1 MQIRTLILIISFV
14 GAVLSALVAATI
26 TNQREVVQTEA
37 DAKMRW
43 DIYLNSIER
52 YVGEE
57 QNKLK
62 GYGLASENSFF
73 WRAENAEPLQSESV
87 STGLYSRNMSAITSG
102 QVVNPLI
109 KSLIDGG
116 DYSDAQRILR
126 IFFGPGLQRGELL
139 FFKIID
145 ANNFEQVICRKS
157 LFSRE
162 YNPCNSIFETNFIDV
177 GSRLE
182 LYQELLENKNGW
194 SGYMVHSTSV
204 EEHFSI
210 VHSFAVLVENKPAFI
225 VQIGRGLSPII
236 SRVGKEMG
244 VNAQLIDFERPSNFY
259 SGQSDVRPN
268 LISLTEK
275 GAVKRF
281 DTYPTIGIESMYLS
295 LIHI

>member
-62 GYGLASENSFF
+62 DYGLASENSFF
-73 WRAENAEPLQSESV
+73 WRAENPEPLQSESV

-109 KSLIDGG
+109 KSLVDGG
-116 DYSDAQRILR
+116 DYKDAQRILR

-145 ANNFEQVICRKS
+145 ANNFEQVICR
-157 LFSRE
+157 
-162 YNPCNSIFETNFIDV
+162 
-177 GSRLE
+177 
-182 LYQELLENKNGW
+182 
-194 SGYMVHSTSV
+194 
-204 EEHFSI
+204 
-210 VHSFAVLVENKPAFI
+210 
-225 VQIGRGLSPII
+225 
-236 SRVGKEMG
+236 
-244 VNAQLIDFERPSNFY
+244 
-259 SGQSDVRPN
+259 
-268 LISLTEK
+268 
-275 GAVKRF
+275 
-281 DTYPTIGIESMYLS
+281 
-295 LIHI
+295 